1 MLIIIRILF
10 ILYLLIKRIKKVY
23 YLLSYL
29 FEYLISENRNNP
41 VINKLLYNFPNII
54 YNINDLKLDMIYL
67 INAYNIV
74 GTKSTFLRS
83 LIDLNNNMKALYEYD
98 LDFNDQF
105 DKALN
110 SFSYFKTDFIIYK
123 MKSSMMYKNRMK
135 IWKYTKKQ
143 INLML
148 NHKCPYN
155 FLIIYN
161 KYRWNRF
168 IIEWIII
175 EKIKR

>member
-1 MLIIIRILF
+1 
-10 ILYLLIKRIKKVY
+10 
-23 YLLSYL
+23 
-29 FEYLISENRNNP
+29 
-41 VINKLLYNFPNII
+41 
-54 YNINDLKLDMIYL
+54 MIYL

-161 KYRWNRF
+161 KYR
-168 IIEWIII
+168 
-175 EKIKR
+175 